1 MERTEINFNLLLN
14 ASSEIRQRFNKTEI
28 EWLIK
33 VLEEEVKT
41 R

>member
-1 MERTEINFNLLLN
+1 MENKVINFDLLLS

-33 VLEEEVKT
+33 VLEEEVKI